1 MRSIRPVKT
10 ESDYDQALERI
21 SDLMKSDDQESLDE
35 LDILTTLIEAYEQDH
50 YPIPIP
56 DPIDAILFQMEQQY
70 LTPADLEVHIGNS
83 TQVSEVLSGKR
94 PLTLKM
100 IRALNAHLD
109 IPAEVLFKEPE
120 TPLPDHLENV

>member
-21 SDLMKSDDQESLDE
+21 SDLMKSEDQESLDE

-56 DPIDAILFQMEQQY
+56 DPIDAILFQMEQQD

-94 PLTLKM
+94 HLTLKM